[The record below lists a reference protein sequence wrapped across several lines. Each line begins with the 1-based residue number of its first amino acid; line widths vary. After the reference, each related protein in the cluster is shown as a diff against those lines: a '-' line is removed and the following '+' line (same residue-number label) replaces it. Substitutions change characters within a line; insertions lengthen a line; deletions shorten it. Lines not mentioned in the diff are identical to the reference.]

1 MNDDFCHYSALAA
14 SKLPEEE
21 RAGFV
26 VYLFEA
32 VTGGVLLTGTWP
44 QRTFSR
50 GLRKGRPDYRSGF
63 NIGKRRV
70 MVTDEEYDA
79 CRQDRK
85 AAAYRENVK

>member
-14 SKLPEEE
+14 SKLPENE
-21 RAGFV
+21 RDGFM

-50 GLRKGRPDYRSGF
+50 GPRKGRPNYRSGF
-63 NIGKRRV
+63 PLGTRRV
-70 MVTDEEYDA
+70 MVTDDEYDA
-79 CRQDRK
+79 CRHARN
-85 AAAYRENVK
+85 AAA